1 MANDI
6 ELMKKQVR
14 ENIQCIIDDNK
25 LDEAKNLID
34 EYLKIDSEDIE
45 IFSMKAVVC
54 IMQGNMKEAEKI
66 LEHAIDIDNDSFDL
80 NFNLAYVYEIK
91 GEFQKAIKYYAYAYQ
106 KTINEQLKAEVKGLV
121 DNILHHTGR
130 KESFDEILRQ
140 NVYKK
145 KCLII
150 CHFYSVFVKDFISNM
165 KKYKC
170 VEFDVL
176 TMDLSYIKDKESNL
190 INNVYIYSTINEI
203 VDKLNRVQRYDV
215 THIHFL
221 EPFYSSV
228 WQNIKEKSK
237 KLIVSV
243 WGSDYYRMSDENRKI
258 QKYVLDNSDFITMAN
273 ESTIKE
279 FEEFYKF
286 KYSSKLKVCRFG
298 LTPLEYINLYVNED
312 FAKIRMELGI
322 PVESL
327 VVTCGYNASPAQ
339 NHLEIIDSIIKVKD
353 RLPNNL
359 FLIFPMTYGDDN
371 YRNNVINEIRKIGFK
386 YKVLDK
392 FLSNEDVAKLRII
405 SDIMVQVQTTDQL
418 SGSMQEYLYCNNI
431 VITGEWLPYD
441 VFDHQGIHMLKVTEL
456 NQIGGRI
463 VYAIDNFDGIK
474 TKIKNNKKIIWNLS
488 SWESVIDQWT
498 NIY

>member
-45 IFSMKAVVC
+45 IFSMKAVVF

-80 NFNLAYVYEIK
+80 NYNLAYVYEIQC
-91 GEFQKAIKYYAYAYQ
+91 EFEKAIKYYAYAYK
-106 KTINEQLKAEVKGLV
+106 KTSNEQLKADIKVLME
-121 DNILHHTGR
+121 NILHHTETN
-130 KESFDEILRQ
+130 ESFDEVLRQ
-140 NVYKK
+140 NIHKK

-150 CHFYSVFVKDFISNM
+150 CHFYSVFVKDFLANM
-165 KKYKC
+165 KRHNC

-176 TMDLSYIKDKESNL
+176 TMDLSYIKDKECNL
-190 INNVYIYSTINEI
+190 IDNVYIYSTIDELIYTFNSA
-203 VDKLNRVQRYDV
+203 RRYDV
-215 THIHFL
+215 IHIHFL
-221 EPFYSSV
+221 DPIYS
-228 WQNIKEKSK
+228 NISEKLKEKSK

-243 WGSDYYRMSDENRKI
+243 WGSDFYRMSNENRMI
-258 QKYVLDNSDFITMAN
+258 QKYVLDNSDVITMAN
-273 ESTIKE
+273 ENTIKE
-279 FEEFYKF
+279 FDEYYKF
-286 KYSSKLKVCRFG
+286 EYSSKLKVCRFG
-298 LTPLEYINLYVNED
+298 LTPLEYINLYDNED
-312 FAKIRMELGI
+312 FAKIRMELNI

-339 NHLEIIDSIIKVKD
+339 NHLEILDSIIKVKD
-353 RLPNNL
+353 TLPNNL

-371 YRNNVINEIRKIGFK
+371 YRNNVINEIRKTSFK
-386 YKVLDK
+386 YKILDK
-392 FLSNEDVAKLRII
+392 FLSNEDIAKIRIV
-405 SDIMVQVQTTDQL
+405 SDIMVQVQMTDQL

-456 NQIGGRI
+456 NQIGDKL
-463 VYAIDNFDGIK
+463 VCAIDNLDEIK
-474 TKIKNNKKIIWNLS
+474 TKIKNNKRIIWNLS
-488 SWESVIDQWT
+488 SWKSVIGQWT